1 MPKEGFHFMRTPYT
15 AVFLD
20 VGDTLIHA
28 DPSWPAI
35 IARVAAEHGVE
46 VSPESLVVAEQAIAP
61 DIARRFAAGERHTS
75 SLTKSEAFWTWVY
88 DGLLAQ
94 CGVDA
99 GARPRIAHACHVAF
113 NDFASWRTFTDT
125 APLLEALDTRR
136 AAGLHVGVLSNWES
150 WLEAL
155 LVHMGIASHFDALT
169 VSGVVGLEKPDVG
182 IFDHALAA
190 AGLDRSTAHLVVH
203 VGDSWSADVLG
214 ARGVGIAPVWL
225 DRDGRGAAERV
236 ASTTTI
242 RTLAELPA
250 LIDAGAV
257 RA

>member
-1 MPKEGFHFMRTPYT
+1 MPTPYR

-20 VGDTLIHA
+20 VGDTLVHA

-35 IARVAAEHGVE
+35 IARVAASGGIDVT
-46 VSPESLVVAEQAIAP
+46 PEALVAAERSIAP
-61 DIARRFAAGERHTS
+61 EIARRFAAGERHTS
-75 SLTKSEAFWTWVY
+75 SLPTSEAFWTWVY
-88 DGLLAQ
+88 DGLLSE

-99 GARPRIAHACHVAF
+99 GARPAIAHECHVAF
-113 NDFASWRTFTDT
+113 NDFASWRAFTDT
-125 APLLEALDTRR
+125 APLLEALDLRR
-136 AAGLHVGVLSNWES
+136 AGGMHVGVLSNWES
-150 WLEAL
+150 WLEPL

-169 VSGVVGLEKPDVG
+169 VSGEVALEKPDAG

-190 AGLDRSTAHLVVH
+190 AGLDRSTAHLAIH
-203 VGDSWSADVLG
+203 VGDSWSADVAG

-225 DRDGRGAAERV
+225 DRGGRGSAERV

-257 RA
+257 RQ